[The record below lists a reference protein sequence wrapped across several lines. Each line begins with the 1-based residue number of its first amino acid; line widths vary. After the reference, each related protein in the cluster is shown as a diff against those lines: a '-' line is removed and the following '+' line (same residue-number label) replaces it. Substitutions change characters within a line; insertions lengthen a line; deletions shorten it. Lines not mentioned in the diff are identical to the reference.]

1 MVYDLIYNGFLLTS
15 IYFTLDLL
23 NKYNKKEV
31 KTQNDIKIY
40 FATKGILLLDTY
52 NSTKSKICGVLDKCK
67 KQDEDEYKVVILTKS
82 DDIIQCYLCY
92 EKEDYYLD
100 GDDVLECLEK
110 DDVKLVYIKNPNNGH
125 FLQIKAEE
133 LKGSF
138 VDLKNKLENL
148 NYQKIFLNVQLLN
161 DGQEYDLN
169 NLVEKYYVSGNV
181 ILNKDFIKFI
191 VPEIEDLKEDYKIN
205 IIDKEIVMFEL
216 NNNNSIEI
224 VDDGYKINKT
234 MKQ

>member
-1 MVYDLIYNGFLLTS
+1 MGYIKMVYDLIYNGFLLTS

-52 NSTKSKICGVLDKCK
+52 NSTKSKICGVLEKCK
-67 KQDEDEYKVVILTKS
+67 KQEEDEYKVVILTKS
-82 DDIIQCYLCY
+82 DEIIQCYLCY
-92 EKEDYYLD
+92 EKE
-100 GDDVLECLEK
+100 
-110 DDVKLVYIKNPNNGH
+110 
-125 FLQIKAEE
+125 
-133 LKGSF
+133 
-138 VDLKNKLENL
+138 
-148 NYQKIFLNVQLLN
+148 
-161 DGQEYDLN
+161 EYDLN